1 MANHPYTHAEPKSFW
16 SRGVAR
22 RFDAASMVPEGALV
36 LRRGDRVMSAGSC
49 FAANIVP
56 YLEKSGFPYVRT
68 EQRHPLL
75 RAPAENLGYD
85 NFSAAYGNLY
95 TARQLRQLLQRA
107 LGYWAPREDS
117 WEDPADGTLIDP
129 FRPGLRYRA
138 RSRDE
143 HALLTR
149 QHLDCVRRA
158 FEEATVFV
166 FTLGLTEAW
175 VSRQD
180 GAVFPAC
187 PGTVGGEFDAGR
199 HAFHNFT
206 VGEVVADMAEFIA
219 DVRRINPALRIVLTV
234 SPVPLVATA
243 TDGHVLTSTIY
254 SKSVLRVAAED
265 IVRNHRD
272 ALYFPAY
279 EIVTGP
285 QAPERF
291 FEADRRNVSREA
303 VDTVMAAL
311 LARCETDSAP
321 AAAAAASA
329 GTSRAAPPPAPPAS
343 ASPPPASLPATDA
356 ASADAKARAL
366 SQAIAEAECEE
377 AMSDRQAAAQ

>member
-1 MANHPYTHAEPKSFW
+1 MASHPYTHAQAKSFW

-22 RFDAASMVPEGALV
+22 RFDAASLVPEGTMV

-68 EQRHPLL
+68 EARHPML
-75 RAPAENLGYD
+75 RAPAEHLGYD

-107 LGYWAPREDS
+107 LGYWLPREDA
-117 WEDPADGTLIDP
+117 WEDPADGTFIDP

-143 HALLTR
+143 FALLTR
-149 QHLDCVRRA
+149 QHLDSVRRA

-187 PGTVGGEFDAGR
+187 PGTVAGNFDAGR

-206 VGEVVADMAEFIA
+206 VGEVAADMAEFIA
-219 DVRRINPALRIVLTV
+219 DVRRINPGLRIVLTV

-243 TDGHVLTSTIY
+243 TGGHVLTSTIY
-254 SKSVLRVAAED
+254 SKSVLRVAAEEV
-265 IVRNHRD
+265 VRGHRD
-272 ALYFPAY
+272 VTYFPAY

-303 VDTVMAAL
+303 VDMVMAAL
-311 LARCETDSAP
+311 LARCETDAAAPAPAVSAP
-321 AAAAAASA
+321 AVKTPA
-329 GTSRAAPPPAPPAS
+329 GTPAAPAAHPP
-343 ASPPPASLPATDA
+343 
-356 ASADAKARAL
+356 SADAQAL
-366 SQAIAEAECEE
+366 SQAISEAECEE
-377 AMSDRQAAAQ
+377 AMSDRQAAQ